1 MKMSLARNDDLL
13 YALDPVLWSKEV
25 LGFNPDPLA
34 GQTTQEQIASNLS
47 QLQPPAGKSTTSA
60 VLALHETLYRHHSL
74 GLAVAPS
81 LRQSGELMMKFDEFR
96 GSIDLL
102 SDLPRTE
109 DEIVYQV
116 QERQPLPGVARQRK
130 DDPRPV
136 SRNSSIGGR
145 GSSGR

>member
-25 LGFNPDPLA
+25 LGFNPDPWQAKLLRSRSPRILVNCSR
-34 GQTTQEQIASNLS
+34 QS
-47 QLQPPAGKSTTSA
+47 GKSTTSA

-102 SDLPRTE
+102 STYL
-109 DEIVYQV
+109 DEETKLSIKFKNGN
-116 QERQPLPGVARQRK
+116 RFLALPGSEKTIRGR
-130 DDPRPV
+130 